1 VLLREEK
8 QTGNELEKLLKDL
21 KTLSEKEVKI
31 AEAYYELEFNSI
43 NENKKIYML
52 KNKANLLQY
61 QLSDFEK
68 CNIMNQLFEISFGER
83 HAAINGFVLSGLW
96 PIESVKNQ
104 IILFKIFLYFLFFLQ
119 NFFLIYK
126 YIK

>member
-1 VLLREEK
+1 MLREEK
-8 QTGNELEKLLKDL
+8 QSGNELEKLLDDL
-21 KTLSEKEVKI
+21 KTLSQKEEKA

-68 CNIMNQLFEISFGER
+68 CNIMNQLFEFSFGEK
-83 HAAINGFVLSGLW
+83 HATINGFALTGLW
-96 PIESVKNQ
+96 PIESV
-104 IILFKIFLYFLFFLQ
+104 I
-119 NFFLIYK
+119 
-126 YIK
+126 